1 MFFGGGDFFR
11 RLFLHKLLTII
22 SVADIMIITE
32 ADITEVVVMRKE
44 LIICLTQHLQ
54 KRYITFCCR

>member
-32 ADITEVVVMRKE
+32 VVVMRKE

>member
-32 ADITEVVVMRKE
+32 ADITEVVVMRRE